1 MNCGFIEKDYSIKY
15 KELDKVEVEEFC
27 LGNQYFSI
35 NSDNEYMIFVNSEI
49 YIEENTD
56 KLMPLIA
63 EINKELLLKTRKAK

>member
-15 KELDKVEVEEFC
+15 KELDKLEVEEFC

-56 KLMPLIA
+56 KLMLLIA
-63 EINKELLLKTRKAK
+63 EVNKELLLRTRKAK

>member
-56 KLMPLIA
+56 KLMLLIA
-63 EINKELLLKTRKAK
+63 EVNKELLLRTRKAK